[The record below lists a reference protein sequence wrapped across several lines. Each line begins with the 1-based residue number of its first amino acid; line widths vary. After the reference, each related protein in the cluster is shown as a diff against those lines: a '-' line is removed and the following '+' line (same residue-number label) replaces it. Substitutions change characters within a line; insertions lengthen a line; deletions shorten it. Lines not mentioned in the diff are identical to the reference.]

1 MASGYANSA
10 VGVAA
15 YTITST
21 ITVNY
26 GTGFTSSGIAFNGSA
41 ALNGS
46 SLRLTPAKGGLAGSA
61 WYRTPVNVQTFTS
74 DFTMRIL
81 NPTTS
86 PIGNG
91 ITFTLQNAGTTA
103 IGPWGGGLGYG
114 PDNPVNP
121 SPTSNTPIAKSVAI
135 KFDLINNAGEGTNST
150 GVYTNGASP
159 TIPAVTIGNG
169 VNLRSGDV
177 LSVHLRYDG
186 TTLTITITDTANTAH
201 TFTTSQVI
209 NIPATV
215 GGNTALVG
223 FTAGTGGSVANQ
235 DIITWTYGN

>member
-1 MASGYANSA
+1 
-10 VGVAA
+10 
-15 YTITST
+15 
-21 ITVNY
+21 
-26 GTGFTSSGIAFNGSA
+26 
-41 ALNGS
+41 
-46 SLRLTPAKGGLAGSA
+46 
-61 WYRTPVNVQTFTS
+61 
-74 DFTMRIL
+74 
-81 NPTTS
+81 
-86 PIGNG
+86 
-91 ITFTLQNAGTTA
+91 
-103 IGPWGGGLGYG
+103 
-114 PDNPVNP
+114 
-121 SPTSNTPIAKSVAI
+121 
-135 KFDLINNAGEGTNST
+135 
-150 GVYTNGASP
+150 
-159 TIPAVTIGNG
+159 